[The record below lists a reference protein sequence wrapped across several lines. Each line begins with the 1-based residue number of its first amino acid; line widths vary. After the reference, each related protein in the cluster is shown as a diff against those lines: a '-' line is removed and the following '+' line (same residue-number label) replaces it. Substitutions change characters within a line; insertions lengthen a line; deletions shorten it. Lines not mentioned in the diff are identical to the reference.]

1 MSAIK
6 PIAITS
12 LAEGAFGKLV
22 QAITSGEFQPGQ
34 KLSES
39 ELARR
44 LGISRGPLRE
54 ALGRLEGRLVTRTP
68 RLGVSVIDFNRDN
81 LEQLFFVREALEG
94 MAARLAA
101 ERMTTQELARLRELL
116 THHANQPEL
125 AAGSAY
131 YQRSRDEDYHFT
143 IVRAARCERL
153 EQMLLDE
160 LYYQLRIHR
169 LRSSTRPGRAQQA
182 LGEHRE
188 ILEALSSR
196 NPDAAEGTMRHHIRN
211 ARVSA
216 LSTLDEESL
225 SLATP
230 RPRRAARR

>member
-1 MSAIK
+1 MSALK

-12 LAEGAFGKLV
+12 LAEEAFGKLV
-22 QAITSGEFQPGQ
+22 EAITSGEFAPGQ

-68 RLGVSVIDFNRDN
+68 RLGVSVIDFNREN

-101 ERMTTQELARLRELL
+101 EHMTAPDLAHLQELL
-116 THHANQPEL
+116 THHASQPEL
-125 AAGSAY
+125 ASGAAY
-131 YQRSRDEDYHFT
+131 YQRSGDEDFHFT

-182 LGEHRE
+182 LSEHRE
-188 ILEALSSR
+188 ILAALASR
-196 NPDAAEGTMRHHIRN
+196 NPDAAEGTMRRHIRN
-211 ARVSA
+211 ARISA
-216 LSTLDEESL
+216 LSVLDAEGQ
-225 SLATP
+225 APT
-230 RPRRAARR
+230 PRRAARR